1 MVLYFLPVVVVRQGD
16 VKCRLSIGAAHGKK
30 IEQSAVPVAP
40 GAEDSGTNDLAE
52 AFVV

>member
-16 VKCRLSIGAAHGKK
+16 EKCRLSIGAAHGKK

-40 GAEDSGTNDLAE
+40 GADDSGTNDVAA